1 MEIVFS
7 QTEVTSLM
15 LTHYILSSYIVLL
28 HGRSMKAYINF
39 KISILRLITIEYILS
54 YLFFYTFMPVAI

>member
-7 QTEVTSLM
+7 QTEVTSLV
-15 LTHYILSSYIVLL
+15 LTHNLICIVLL

-39 KISILRLITIEYILS
+39 KISILRPITIEYTSS
-54 YLFFYTFMPVAI
+54 YLFFIYLCR